1 MKYRRDIDG
10 LRAVAVLPVVLFHFG
25 ISAIPGGFTGV
36 DIFFVISGYLIT
48 GSLLDDLERGQFS
61 IVSFYWRRARRILP
75 ALIFVTLLTCI
86 AALFILLP
94 SDLHEF
100 SLSVI
105 AASTFWSNIYF
116 WKRQITSRSMPSSDR
131 CCTRGRFRSRNSTIS
146 LPRS

>member
-61 IVSFYWRRARRILP
+61 IISFYWRRARRILP

-105 AASTFWSNIYF
+105 
-116 WKRQITSRSMPSSDR
+116 
-131 CCTRGRFRSRNSTIS
+131 
-146 LPRS
+146 